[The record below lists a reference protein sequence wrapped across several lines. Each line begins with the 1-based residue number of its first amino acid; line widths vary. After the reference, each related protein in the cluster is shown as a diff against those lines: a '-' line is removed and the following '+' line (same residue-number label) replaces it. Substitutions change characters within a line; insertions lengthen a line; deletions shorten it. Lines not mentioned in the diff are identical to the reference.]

1 MSSKT
6 SNSKFFG
13 IFLIVSSLVAL
24 SIWVRYELPSEIN
37 QATQKKSIKESKKIS
52 KGELQA
58 LWEKDIAEMYTKKL
72 FHKDIKSL
80 NKVRIFLLDQN
91 LHKHFDKLKTP
102 FKFTKTG
109 KNLLEVSFM
118 SHHSELDNT
127 DKLVV
132 QYNLIDKFSKEM
144 FWEHSRTITL
154 PDSILN

>member
-1 MSSKT
+1 MSKKT

-13 IFLIVSSLVAL
+13 LFLIVSSLVAL
-24 SIWVRYELPSEIN
+24 ALWFRYDFSPGLNNPSSKSVSK
-37 QATQKKSIKESKKIS
+37 AKKLE
-52 KGELQA
+52 KGELQT
-58 LWEKDIAEMYTKKL
+58 LWEEDIQKMHEDNL
-72 FHKDIKSL
+72 FHEHIGSL

-91 LHKHFDKLKTP
+91 LHQHFDKLKTP
-102 FKFTKTG
+102 FKFTKKG
-109 KNLLEVSFM
+109 QNFLEVSFM

-154 PDSILN
+154 PDSVLN